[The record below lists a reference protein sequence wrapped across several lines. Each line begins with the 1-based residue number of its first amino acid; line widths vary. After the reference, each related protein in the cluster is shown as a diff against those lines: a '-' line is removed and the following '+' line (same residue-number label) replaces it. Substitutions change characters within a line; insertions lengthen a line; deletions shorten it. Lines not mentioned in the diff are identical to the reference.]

1 MSAPEP
7 QPTIEGVLAQIARQL
22 DLSSQTEHELLEEI
36 RGHLEDA
43 VEAAIHQGQEPRLAL
58 QAVAERFGV
67 ELTAAAL
74 QAEHA
79 PWESADAIVACIL
92 PVGGALLLRWLAFVP
107 AGTAANWSH
116 LLLQPV
122 FWSVAFFILLTS
134 FLYYRRWQ
142 LALTVWSFFWALSLI
157 ILLLG
162 TPAP

>member
-1 MSAPEP
+1 MSGPGSP
-7 QPTIEGVLAQIARQL
+7 LTIETVLAQIARQL
-22 DLSSQTEHELLEEI
+22 ALSSQTEHELIEEI

-43 VEAAIHQGQEPRLAL
+43 VDAAVQQGQDPGAAL

-79 PWESADAIVACIL
+79 PWESADAIVACIM
-92 PVGGALLLRWLAFVP
+92 PVTGALLLRWLAFVP
-107 AGTAANWSH
+107 AGSAANWSH

-157 ILLLG
+157 ILFLG
-162 TPAP
+162 TPTP